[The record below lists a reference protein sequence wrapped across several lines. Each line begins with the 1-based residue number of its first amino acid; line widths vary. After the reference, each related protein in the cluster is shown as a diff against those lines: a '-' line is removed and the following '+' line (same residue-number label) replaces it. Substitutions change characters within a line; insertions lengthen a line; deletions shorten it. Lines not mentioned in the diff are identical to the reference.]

1 MITISA
7 MIQIFLAFCAGVSCL
22 GAAAAYVAK
31 AVGWLRKPE
40 QNQNKKLEDHEERIV
55 SLEKKVNGDYSEIQK
70 LQKEMKLVLRGVVAI
85 MKHDIDGNNTA
96 EIIKIQGDIDDYL
109 LEK

>member
-7 MIQIFLAFCAGVSCL
+7 MIQIFLAFCAGISCL

-31 AVGWLRKPE
+31 AVGWLRRPE
-40 QNQNKKLEDHEERIV
+40 HDQNQKLEDHEKRIA
-55 SLEKKVNGDYSEIQK
+55 SLEKKVNGDYTEIQK

-85 MKHDIDGNNTA
+85 MKHDIDGNNT
-96 EIIKIQGDIDDYL
+96 EELIKIQDDIDNYL
-109 LEK
+109 FDK